1 MYRLATHFANL
12 VCTPLN
18 NITKRRQTILKMAVS
33 VDAMLTMRNG
43 DIGFGITSQND
54 SVYRVKAPP
63 REILFNK

>member
-43 DIGFGITSQND
+43 DIGFGITSTKRFCLPCKSAAQRN
-54 SVYRVKAPP
+54 SV
-63 REILFNK
+63 